1 MATGAHYHFLGVNFI
16 ASSLAIFCDSYS
28 MASPPYSSQGQ
39 EGKQQQQQQL
49 LLEMAERVITACDID
64 KLHVDRSECQSLC
77 HDTMC
82 CFDETSEDGYGCQDD
97 VSKDCAVYAMLDVR
111 LWSNFGDGDGY
122 SFRWNGGG

>member
-1 MATGAHYHFLGVNFI
+1 MTWQQVLIITSLVLIII
-16 ASSLAIFCDSYS
+16 ASSLAIFYDSYS

-39 EGKQQQQQQL
+39 EGKEQQQQQL

-82 CFDETSEDGYGCQDD
+82 CFDESEDGYGCQDD
-97 VSKDCAVYAMLDVR
+97 VSRIVPCMLDAML
-111 LWSNFGDGDGY
+111 W
-122 SFRWNGGG
+122 